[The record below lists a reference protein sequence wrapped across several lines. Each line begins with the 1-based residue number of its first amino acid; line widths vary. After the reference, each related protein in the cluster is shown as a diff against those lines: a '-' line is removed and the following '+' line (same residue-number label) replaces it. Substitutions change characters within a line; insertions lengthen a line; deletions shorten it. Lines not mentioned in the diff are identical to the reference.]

1 MSIALTQSMRA
12 KIQEMGFGGIL
23 RLAAKSLDNRDFLS
37 WLLDRF
43 DPEEMTIQIGV
54 K

>member
-1 MSIALTQSMRA
+1 MR
-12 KIQEMGFGGIL
+12 FGGIL

-37 WLLDRF
+37 WLLDMF
-43 DPEEMTIQIGV
+43 DPEEMTIQIGA

>member
-1 MSIALTQSMRA
+1 MCTA
-12 KIQEMGFGGIL
+12 IQEMVFGGIL

-43 DPEEMTIQIGV
+43 DPEEMTIQIRV